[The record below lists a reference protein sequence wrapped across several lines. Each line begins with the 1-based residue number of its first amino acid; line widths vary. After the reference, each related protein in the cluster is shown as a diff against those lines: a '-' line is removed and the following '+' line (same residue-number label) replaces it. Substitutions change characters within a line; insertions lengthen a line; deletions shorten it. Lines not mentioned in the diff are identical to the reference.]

1 MFSRLLPFVG
11 PSKDLELP
19 RPSPNRRSPTIN
31 AKIIVQAS
39 RDASSP
45 GRRSYLQASVAMTE
59 QDEGAKERKTLRELL
74 AALLDALK
82 DALLALHPQTLFV
95 TDAEMIRRIGVP
107 QKIAR
112 AAIRALDENPHSRF
126 PKKSAL
132 WGNRRYWPAVEVWF
146 QEQHEIET
154 GPEPRKLR

>member
-1 MFSRLLPFVG
+1 
-11 PSKDLELP
+11 
-19 RPSPNRRSPTIN
+19 
-31 AKIIVQAS
+31 
-39 RDASSP
+39 
-45 GRRSYLQASVAMTE
+45 MTG
-59 QDEGAKERKTLRELL
+59 QDEGAKQRKTLGELL
-74 AALLDALK
+74 AALLDALS
-82 DALLALHPQTLFV
+82 ALRQPTLFV
-95 TDAEMIRRIGVP
+95 TEAEMIRRIGVP
-107 QKIAR
+107 EKIAR

>member
-1 MFSRLLPFVG
+1 
-11 PSKDLELP
+11 
-19 RPSPNRRSPTIN
+19 
-31 AKIIVQAS
+31 
-39 RDASSP
+39 
-45 GRRSYLQASVAMTE
+45 MTE
-59 QDEGAKERKTLRELL
+59 QDEDGKERKTLRELL

-95 TDAEMIRRIGVP
+95 SDAEMIRRIGVP
-107 QKIAR
+107 AKIAR

-146 QEQHEIET
+146 QEQHDLET
-154 GPEPRKLR
+154 GPDPRKPR

>member
-1 MFSRLLPFVG
+1 MTVRSRWG
-11 PSKDLELP
+11 CNIEL
-19 RPSPNRRSPTIN
+19 S
-31 AKIIVQAS
+31 
-39 RDASSP
+39 D
-45 GRRSYLQASVAMTE
+45 GASVARPARAMMS
-59 QDEGAKERKTLRELL
+59 GAFAPWSTRRV
-74 AALLDALK
+74 K

-107 QKIAR
+107 AKIAR

-146 QEQHEIET
+146 QEQHDLET
-154 GPEPRKLR
+154 GPDPRKPR